1 MNSLEHLT
9 LKLVLQSHACFDIK
23 TFKHFITH
31 NRSNYV
37 SYHWHQTRHNTS
49 EDNMFK
55 CSWAEMRFQSW
66 RGQRKSFCEYTPLP
80 ISFFP
85 STSMTLWFMDPSTP
99 MWLLNFRSFRLTD
112 PKDSI
117 ESVWC
122 PVSAPAITSELYV
135 HVCMVLI
142 LPVVIGVTVG
152 KWSWERQNWITLHK
166 HFNFLEML

>member
-37 SYHWHQTRHNTS
+37 SYHWHQTPHNTS

-55 CSWAEMRFQSW
+55 CSWAEMRFQGW
-66 RGQRKSFCEYTPLP
+66 RGQRKSFCGYAPLP
-80 ISFFP
+80 ISYL
-85 STSMTLWFMDPSTP
+85 SIHLNDTLIHGSIYTHVA
-99 MWLLNFRSFRLTD
+99 LKLRD